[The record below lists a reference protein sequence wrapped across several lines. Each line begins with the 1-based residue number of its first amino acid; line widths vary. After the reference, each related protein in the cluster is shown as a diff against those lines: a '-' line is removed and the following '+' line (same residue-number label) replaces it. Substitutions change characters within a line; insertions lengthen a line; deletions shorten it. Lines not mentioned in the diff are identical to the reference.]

1 MPSYFDTPEEA
12 ELAFYDALERSDI
25 DAMMSVWLDH
35 ECIVC
40 VYPGASRLEGPH
52 DICSGFAQMFEDPTP
67 SMEFSISD
75 LRCRQMDN
83 LSIHTVREEIEVD
96 GQLVSVMLATN
107 VYQRT
112 EDGWRMMLHH
122 ASPEPD
128 MDFDELDYTF
138 ESPEPIV
145 LH

>member
-1 MPSYFDTPEEA
+1 MSVLYASPEDA
-12 ELAFYDALERSDI
+12 ELAFYDSLERSDI
-25 DAMMSVWLDH
+25 EAMMSVWLAD
-35 ECIVC
+35 ESIVC
-40 VYPGASRLEGPH
+40 VHPGASRLEGQH
-52 DICSGFAQMFEDPTP
+52 DVRAGFMQMFEEPTP
-67 SMEFSISD
+67 SMDFSITD
-75 LRCRQMDN
+75 VRCQQLDN
-83 LSIHTVREEIEVD
+83 FAIHTVREEIEVD

-107 VYQRT
+107 IYQRT
-112 EDGWRMMLHH
+112 GQGWRMMLHH